1 MDASH
6 LPRRIAAASI
16 LLLGLSGCS
25 AVQYGA
31 ENDSEAPTVPD
42 LSEEFTQE
50 FEAPDIP
57 SIDVPDMPDIPDVT
71 GDGSG
76 STGND
81 TSGDDAGDGDDPSSG
96 GEPASALDGLETTG
110 VVVTAGD
117 DYVAA
122 EGEVDAAVT
131 AVVFEDFLCPHCQDL
146 TADTLSQ
153 MGDLVDDG
161 TLRIEYR
168 PLMWL
173 ARESGDLTRASWAAG
188 LQGAYAEMH
197 TELMAGAIPTSDV
210 SDEAL
215 ASLAEELGLD
225 ADQFLADYDSDAAE
239 QFVEDNNALADDLG
253 MTGTPTSVIGEYMLP
268 GAVDAA
274 RFRGVVEAVAAEG

>member
-1 MDASH
+1 VDASH

-25 AVQYGA
+25 AIQYGA

-42 LSEEFTQE
+42 LTEDFSPDIQI
-50 FEAPDIP
+50 PDIP
-57 SIDVPDMPDIPDVT
+57 SIDVPDVT

-76 STGND
+76 STGDD
-81 TSGDDAGDGDDPSSG
+81 TTGDDAGDGDDPSSG
-96 GEPASALDGLETTG
+96 GEPASALDGLETTD
-110 VVVTAGD
+110 VVVTAGA

-146 TADTLSQ
+146 TSDTLSQ
-153 MGDLVDDG
+153 LGDLVDDG

-173 ARESGDLTRASWAAG
+173 ARESGDLARASWAAG
-188 LQGAYAEMH
+188 QQGAYAEMH
-197 TELMAGAIPTSDV
+197 DELMNGAIPSNDV
-210 SDEAL
+210 SDESLAAL
-215 ASLAEELGLD
+215 AEGLGLD

-253 MTGTPTSVIGEYMLP
+253 MTGTPTSVIGEHVLP

-274 RFRGVVEAVAAEG
+274 RFRAVVEAGAAEG